1 MYFIYC
7 VYCDYLLYYA
17 IVDSIKSLDLVC
29 MQQLDKKVNII
40 PVIAKADTIS
50 RTELQEF
57 KGRVRWWLVLGR
69 YLRGVVH

>member
-1 MYFIYC
+1 MYCIYC
-7 VYCDYLLYYA
+7 VYCDYLVHYP
-17 IVDSIKSLDLVC
+17 IVGSIKSLDLVC

-57 KGRVRWWLVLGR
+57 KGRVRWWLGLEGH
-69 YLRGVVH
+69 L